1 MISKKSKGSPM
12 NKYNTIFS
20 PAEILLPKFT
30 TDSEKMTK
38 WAVIACDQFTSQPA
52 YWEACKNNILDSD
65 STLNYI
71 LPEAYLESELEA
83 SHASVVSTSMKTF
96 TEDSMTKLCGM
107 IYVERVLPNGKIR
120 HGLVGK
126 IDLEAYN
133 FEKGSTSP
141 VRATEATVIER
152 IPPRRRIRE
161 DAVVELPHIL
171 ILISDKNGIFAHL
184 DEHKSAY
191 TTTYDFDLMQGGGH
205 IRGYHVGGENLTS
218 LMCLIEEFEKS
229 SGSVTY
235 AMGDGNHS
243 LAAAK
248 AHWENVKKNG
258 DLNHPARYALCEI
271 GAIEDDSLE
280 FEPIYRVIKNCD
292 VADFTAQLDKITSS
306 DSNSSQ
312 SITVITGDVKKS
324 VTFTNPTH
332 ALTVGTLQDFI
343 DAYVRS
349 NPGVVCDYIHGEDV
363 LCELSKEEGCV
374 GISMA
379 GMDKSELI
387 PYVEAH
393 GTLPRKTFSMG
404 EAESK
409 RYYLEMRKI
418 TL

>member
-1 MISKKSKGSPM
+1 M

-20 PAEILLPKFT
+20 PAEMLLPKFASNS
-30 TDSEKMTK
+30 DSMAK
-38 WAVIACDQFTSQPA
+38 WAVIACDQFTSQPV
-52 YWEACKNNILDSD
+52 YWEKCKNIIGDAD

-71 LPEAYLESELEA
+71 LPEAYLETELEA
-83 SHASVVSTSMKTF
+83 PHAAIVSESMKSF
-96 TEDSMTKLCGM
+96 NEDSMAKICGM
-107 IYVERVLPNGKIR
+107 IYVERTLPNGKIR

-133 FEKGSTSP
+133 YEKGSTSP

-152 IPPRRRIRE
+152 IPPRRKIRE
-161 DAVVELPHIL
+161 EAVVELPHIL
-171 ILISDKNGIFAHL
+171 ILISDKNGIFSHL
-184 DEHKSAY
+184 DSNKAKY
-191 TTTYDFDLMQGGGH
+191 ATAYDFDLMQGGGH
-205 IRGYHVGGENLTS
+205 IRGYHVSGKELEALMNIVETFENT
-218 LMCLIEEFEKS
+218 

-248 AHWENVKKNG
+248 AHWENVKKAG
-258 DLNHPARYALCEI
+258 DMNHRARYALCEI

-280 FEPIYRVIKNCD
+280 FEPIYRVVKNCD
-292 VADFTAQLDKITSS
+292 VADFTTKLENVSTSNASEDQCVTFITK
-306 DSNSSQ
+306 
-312 SITVITGDVKKS
+312 DVKKKIY
-324 VTFTNPTH
+324 FTAPTH

-343 DAYVRS
+343 DAYIKT

-363 LCELSKEEGCV
+363 LEQLAQEEGCV

-387 PYVEAH
+387 PYDENH

>member
-1 MISKKSKGSPM
+1 M

-30 TDSEKMTK
+30 NDSDKMTK

-52 YWEACKNNILDSD
+52 YWEKCKNTIIDAD

-71 LPEAYLESELEA
+71 LPEAYLETELETP
-83 SHASVVSTSMKTF
+83 HAAIVSNSMKNF
-96 TEDSMTKLCGM
+96 DEESLSKFYGF
-107 IYVERVLPNGKIR
+107 IYVERTLPNGKIR

-133 FEKGSTSP
+133 YDAGSTSP

-152 IPPRRRIRE
+152 IPPRRKIRE
-161 DAVVELPHIL
+161 EAVVELPHIL
-171 ILISDKNGIFAHL
+171 ILINDKKGIFSHL
-184 DEHKSAY
+184 ESNKAQY
-191 TTTYDFDLMQGGGH
+191 TTVYDFDLMQGGGH
-205 IRGYHVGGENLTS
+205 IRGYHVKDENITS
-218 LMCLIEEFEKS
+218 LIKIVEEFEKS

-248 AHWENVKKNG
+248 AHWENVKKSGNM
-258 DLNHPARYALCEI
+258 NHPARYALCEI
-271 GAIEDDSLE
+271 GSIEDDSLE
-280 FEPIYRVIKNCD
+280 FEPIYRVIKNCN
-292 VADFTAQLDKITSS
+292 VADFIAELDKITST
-306 DSNSSQ
+306 DSINSQ
-312 SITVITGDVKKS
+312 SVTVITGDLKKK
-324 VTFTNPTH
+324 VTFTTQTH
-332 ALTVGTLQDFI
+332 ALTVGTLQNFI
-343 DAYVRS
+343 DKYTND
-349 NPGVVCDYIHGEDV
+349 NPGVVCDYIHGEEALD
-363 LCELSKEEGCV
+363 ELSKEDGCV

-387 PYVEAH
+387 PYVEEH

-418 TL
+418 IL